1 VDIGVLKTSFIMAS
15 IFTYDPDP
23 PRVSSPWLTSE
34 DTVSPSPPGSKGRSR
49 LGQGHSSV
57 ETPPPEL
64 LADYNVTKLEP
75 EPQTTSTEY
84 KLHLLLRPRRTYSSS
99 TTGTHIAGSQ
109 QFKQSSSKPHSPQ
122 PAASVPAPS
131 IQSRK
136 NRLHQ
141 LTTQLLWRLQQSSPY
156 HASSTG
162 DLILPQLPEATSDL
176 ETLSRPGKLLP
187 GLAESR
193 GALYEIGVSDDGT
206 FVGLTEDEME
216 ESLTN
221 LRSMAAS
228 LGCKVEILRLVLVGH
243 CEWQQ
248 SASEVTANDVKAD
261 HPNDHLNHSVEHL
274 NGNVHHQA
282 KLWVAE
288 ALVTPCLGNE
298 NGSAAPAFAE
308 NSLTIPEAGT
318 TYERKPQDEV
328 PAAQSETEQLRVTL
342 TGPTT
347 SGKSSL
353 LGTLSTATLD
363 NGRGKSRL
371 SLLKHRHELV
381 SGLTSSVAQELIGYK
396 ALSNPMKGIDVVNY
410 ATGNV
415 TSWTDIHASSQG
427 GRLVFVSD
435 SAGHPRYR
443 RTTVRGLVGW
453 APHWI
458 LLCIAADDGENAPSG
473 AGGTSSAREILGV
486 AGAGVDLAQA
496 HLDLCLKLEQPLAI
510 VITKLDLASKLSLR
524 QTLSKILSAVK
535 GAGRVPSMLPLDHT
549 KNILG
554 SDLETIPESDEIAA
568 KKIAE
573 MVRSSGHKQVVP
585 IIMTSAAKGTG
596 IRMLHALLH
605 TLPIPLSPT
614 SQDYVGAVLNPEQPS
629 CLFHIEDVFGM
640 PAAYPIANKAT
651 DSGVVV
657 GGYLRFGNLTIGDN
671 IVVGPF
677 PADMSEGLD
686 HIEAR
691 TPPVRN
697 GIRYSPARF
706 TVESSEFGSFARSNP
721 STTDLNRIASRNA
734 LSASVTAGEWC
745 NAHVVSIR
753 NLRLPVCKLEAGQ
766 AGTIG
771 IVFDLAEE
779 EMSDGPFER
788 GPPQAP
794 RIRKGMVL
802 AIPSQ
807 HMVQTG
813 HTLQAASG
821 FTASFEDGDVNSITE
836 GSLVVIYIASIR
848 ASARVIRLTPQIPQA
863 KAMEPDIN
871 EVDDV
876 FSLDDPS
883 GKGAEPDS
891 PVFGSYGVTD
901 VTLELLNSREWI
913 ELGSQVLIMPGGGH
927 GLYSGTERGEK
938 GVAGLE
944 GFVGRVIEV
953 VD

>member
-1 VDIGVLKTSFIMAS
+1 MAS

-34 DTVSPSPPGSKGRSR
+34 DAVSPSPPGSKGRSR
-49 LGQGHSSV
+49 LGPGHSSV

-75 EPQTTSTEY
+75 EPQATSTEY
-84 KLHLLLRPRRTYSSS
+84 KLHLLLRPRRMYSSS
-99 TTGTHIAGSQ
+99 STGTHIAGSQ
-109 QFKQSSSKPHSPQ
+109 QSKQTSSNSHSPQ
-122 PAASVPAPS
+122 ALAFIPAPS
-131 IQSRK
+131 SQSRQ

-162 DLILPQLPEATSDL
+162 DLILPQLPESNSGLGTP
-176 ETLSRPGKLLP
+176 SRPGKLLP

-216 ESLTN
+216 ESLAN

-228 LGCKVEILRLVLVGH
+228 LGCNVEVTRLVLVGD

-248 SASEVTANDVKAD
+248 SASDPTANEVKVD
-261 HPNDHLNHSVEHL
+261 NRNGHVKHLDDQSNATVR
-274 NGNVHHQA
+274 HQA

-288 ALVTPCLGNE
+288 ALVTSHLGGE
-298 NGSAAPAFAE
+298 SGSANPAVAE
-308 NSLTIPEAGT
+308 DTLSMPKAGSSDHLRT
-318 TYERKPQDEV
+318 QDIV
-328 PAAQSETEQLRVTL
+328 PLVQSEAEQLRVTL

-381 SGLTSSVAQELIGYK
+381 SGLTSSVAQEVIGYK
-396 ALSNPMKGIDVVNY
+396 ASSDPLNAANVINY
-410 ATGNV
+410 AAGNV

-453 APHWI
+453 APHWT

-535 GAGRVPSMLPLDHT
+535 GSGRVPSILPPDQT
-549 KNILG
+549 KSILG
-554 SDLETIPESDEIAA
+554 SDLEAIPESDESRA

-573 MVRSSGHKQVVP
+573 MVRSSDHKQIVP

-596 IRMLHALLH
+596 IRMLHAILH
-605 TLPIPLSPT
+605 TLPMPPSPT
-614 SQDYVGAVLNPEQPS
+614 SYDYVGAALNPEQPS

-640 PAAYPIANKAT
+640 PAAYSTANTTT

-677 PADMSEGLD
+677 PADMSEGFD
-686 HIEAR
+686 NNETR
-691 TPPVRN
+691 TPPVRS
-697 GIRYSPARF
+697 GTRSSPRF
-706 TVESSEFGSFARSNP
+706 TVESSEFGSFTRSNP
-721 STTDLNRIASRNA
+721 STSELSRLASRNA
-734 LSASVTAGEWC
+734 LSASVTTGEWC

-753 NLRLPVCKLEAGQ
+753 NLRLPVRKLEAGQ

-771 IVFDLAEE
+771 IVFDLPEE
-779 EMSDGPFER
+779 EISNGPFER
-788 GPPQAP
+788 GPSKAP

-821 FTASFEDGDVNSITE
+821 FTASFEDGDVNSITQ

-848 ASARVIRLTPQIPQA
+848 ASARVIRLTPQIPQNE
-863 KAMEPDIN
+863 AMQPELA
-871 EVDDV
+871 ELEDV
-876 FSLDDPS
+876 FSLDYPS
-883 GKGAEPDS
+883 GKGAESDS
-891 PVFGSYGVTD
+891 PIFGAYGVTD
-901 VTLELLNSREWI
+901 VTLELLNNREWI

>member
-1 VDIGVLKTSFIMAS
+1 MAS

-34 DTVSPSPPGSKGRSR
+34 DAVSPSPSGPKGRSR
-49 LGQGHSSV
+49 LGPGRSSV

-64 LADYNVTKLEP
+64 LTDYNVTKLEP

-99 TTGTHIAGSQ
+99 STGTHIAGSQ
-109 QFKQSSSKPHSPQ
+109 QFKQSSSNSHSPQ
-122 PAASVPAPS
+122 SAALVPAPS
-131 IQSRK
+131 SQSRQ

-162 DLILPQLPEATSDL
+162 DLILPQLPEATSGL
-176 ETLSRPGKLLP
+176 ETPSRPGKLLP

-221 LRSMAAS
+221 LRAMAAS
-228 LGCKVEILRLVLVGH
+228 LGCNVEVTRIVLVGD

-248 SASEVTANDVKAD
+248 SASDDTSNQMKANN
-261 HPNDHLNHSVEHL
+261 PNDHVEHSDEHS
-274 NGNVHHQA
+274 NGTLRHQA

-288 ALVTPCLGNE
+288 ALVTPHLGNE
-298 NGSAAPAFAE
+298 NGSTGHALAEDTLSTPAAR
-308 NSLTIPEAGT
+308 ST
-318 TYERKPQDEV
+318 ERLKGQDAV
-328 PAAQSETEQLRVTL
+328 PVAQSETEQLRITL

-396 ALSNPMKGIDVVNY
+396 TSSNPLAAANVINY
-410 ATGNV
+410 AAGNV
-415 TSWTDIHASSQG
+415 TSWTDVHASSQG

-453 APHWI
+453 APHWT
-458 LLCIAADDGENAPSG
+458 LLCIAADDGENAPIG

-535 GAGRVPSMLPLDHT
+535 AAGRVPSILPPDQT

-554 SDLETIPESDEIAA
+554 SDLEVISECDENAA

-573 MVRSSGHKQVVP
+573 MISSSDYKHVVP

-596 IRMLHALLH
+596 ICMLHALLH
-605 TLPIPLSPT
+605 TLPIPPAPT
-614 SQDYVGAVLNPEQPS
+614 SHDFVGKALNPEQPS

-640 PAAYPIANKAT
+640 PAAYSTANTAT

-657 GGYLRFGNLTIGDN
+657 GGYLRFGNLTIGDT

-677 PADMSEGLD
+677 PADMSEGYE
-686 HIEAR
+686 HSETRI
-691 TPPVRN
+691 PPVRS
-697 GIRYSPARF
+697 GARSSPAKY
-706 TVESSEFGSFARSNP
+706 TTETSEFGSFARSNP
-721 STTDLNRIASRNA
+721 SVSELNRIATRNS

-753 NLRLPVCKLEAGQ
+753 NLRLPVRKLEAGQ

-771 IVFDLAEE
+771 IVFDLPEE
-779 EMSDGPFER
+779 EISNGPFER

-807 HMVQTG
+807 HMVLTG

-821 FTASFEDGDVNSITE
+821 FTASFEDGDVNSITQ

-848 ASARVIRLTPQIPQA
+848 ASARVLRLMPHNPQDEASQPGLTEI
-863 KAMEPDIN
+863 DN
-871 EVDDV
+871 V
-876 FSLDDPS
+876 FSLDDAA
-883 GKGAEPDS
+883 GKVTEPGS
-891 PVFGSYGVTD
+891 PIFGTYGVTD
-901 VTLELLNSREWI
+901 VTLELMNNREWI

-927 GLYSGTERGEK
+927 GLYSGAERGEK